1 MKKSF
6 LITTILW
13 LGCFAIHSQ
22 TLETMQQ
29 PIDYRTYIERV
40 RQHNLGYAA
49 EKLNISVAEAEV
61 KAARI
66 FNDPAISME
75 YADNDDRR
83 MQMGR
88 SVSVELSR
96 TFSLGKRSAGI
107 GLAKSE
113 KALAEAL
120 LEDYFHTLRAEASLA
135 YLETI
140 KQSEL
145 YRVKESSY
153 ESLLRLAEGDSIKYT
168 LGKIT
173 YTDAVQSKLEAG
185 MAYND
190 LMQAQTELYNSY
202 ASLGLWT
209 GVFSHDTLYGPVGK
223 LKMNNR
229 AFDTGHLLQTAL
241 TNRADLAAA
250 MQNTDVAQKA
260 LKVVK
265 RERKPDIDWAVG
277 YNFNTEV
284 RNEIAPAPK
293 FNGITVG
300 LSVPLKFSNL
310 NRGAVRAAEY
320 RMQQAEINYLQAE
333 LEVQTSVMQS
343 LRRYVSLQEQVKQY
357 DEGLLENAKLVIQGK
372 IYSYDR
378 GEISLLE
385 VLDARRTHD
394 ELHASYIETL
404 FGCAAALIE
413 LERNAGIW
421 DIVIE

>member
-1 MKKSF
+1 
-6 LITTILW
+6 
-13 LGCFAIHSQ
+13 
-22 TLETMQQ
+22 
-29 PIDYRTYIERV
+29 
-40 RQHNLGYAA
+40 
-49 EKLNISVAEAEV
+49 
-61 KAARI
+61 
-66 FNDPAISME
+66 NDPAISVE

-107 GLAKSE
+107 GLTKSE

-153 ESLLRLAEGDSIKYT
+153 ESLRRLAEGDSIKYT

-209 GVFSHDTLYGPVGK
+209 GVFSHDTLYFPVGK

-229 AFDTGHLLQTAL
+229 AFDTGELLQTAL

-250 MQNTDVAQKA
+250 MQNTEVAQKA

-265 RERKPDIDWAVG
+265 RERKPDIDWA
-277 YNFNTEV
+277 
-284 RNEIAPAPK
+284 
-293 FNGITVG
+293 
-300 LSVPLKFSNL
+300 
-310 NRGAVRAAEY
+310 
-320 RMQQAEINYLQAE
+320 
-333 LEVQTSVMQS
+333 
-343 LRRYVSLQEQVKQY
+343 
-357 DEGLLENAKLVIQGK
+357 
-372 IYSYDR
+372 
-378 GEISLLE
+378 
-385 VLDARRTHD
+385 
-394 ELHASYIETL
+394 
-404 FGCAAALIE
+404 
-413 LERNAGIW
+413 
-421 DIVIE
+421 